1 MTHATCQATLQN
13 KNQNAE
19 ESCSEAHN
27 ATPARTYF
35 RSAVALLLDLY
46 ISCRGR
52 TLLEQDSAC
61 TVDLSGVAPET
72 VSIERIN
79 RHRLDHGHL
88 HCNHGERMTEAE
100 SPWPKLRGH
109 VVFMHFS
116 IFLIAV
122 PVRFVRFKG
131 ADRPGPEVV
140 LAVVCSLVSGRAM
153 QNDS

>member
-1 MTHATCQATLQN
+1 MQRNHVVKHTMQPLQG
-13 KNQNAE
+13 
-19 ESCSEAHN
+19 
-27 ATPARTYF
+27 RT
-35 RSAVALLLDLY
+35 SDQLLLCCWICTLVVE
-46 ISCRGR
+46 GR

-109 VVFMHFS
+109 VVFILFS

-122 PVRFVRFKG
+122 PVRFVLFKG